1 MKVGHGSVDLYLPG
15 DPRSGPPAR
24 VRVEEEDT
32 FLVLSAPPE
41 IPEHGPHPIRVMT
54 AVWEAQP
61 RAVPSVE
68 KRGRV
73 WLLVLHD
80 LEREPSL
87 DEGTLRAGLEFLFDE
102 ADREGVESLDVP
114 LLGAVHGVVSATR
127 AAELL
132 REALSA
138 KWFHEL
144 KRVLV
149 RSATLSDASP

>member
-1 MKVGHGSVDLYLPG
+1 MKPGPGKVELRLPG
-15 DPRSGPPAR
+15 DPRAGPPAR

-32 FLVLSAPPE
+32 FTVLSAPPE
-41 IPEHGPHPIRVMT
+41 IPEHGPNPIRVMT

-61 RAVPSVE
+61 RAIPSVE

-87 DEGTLRAGLEFLFDE
+87 TEATLRAGLELLFDE
-102 ADREGVESLDVP
+102 AERDGVESLDVP
-114 LLGAVHGVVSATR
+114 LLGAVHGVIPEARTR
-127 AAELL
+127 ELL
-132 REALSA
+132 SEVLGAR
-138 KWFHEL
+138 WFHRL

-149 RSATLSDASP
+149 RV

>member
-1 MKVGHGSVDLYLPG
+1 MRGVYGTVEVLSADELPQGS
-15 DPRSGPPAR
+15 AAQ

-32 FLVLSAPPE
+32 FTVLSAPAE

-61 RAVPSVE
+61 RAVPSLE

-80 LEREPSL
+80 LEREPTL
-87 DEGTLRAGLEFLFDE
+87 TEETLRAGLTLLFDE
-102 ADREGVESLDVP
+102 AEREAVESLDIP
-114 LLGAVHGVVSATR
+114 LLGAVHGVVPAPR
-127 AAELL
+127 AAEILA
-132 REALSA
+132 EVLSA
-138 KWFHEL
+138 KWFHHL

-149 RSATLSDASP
+149 RASSIDAG